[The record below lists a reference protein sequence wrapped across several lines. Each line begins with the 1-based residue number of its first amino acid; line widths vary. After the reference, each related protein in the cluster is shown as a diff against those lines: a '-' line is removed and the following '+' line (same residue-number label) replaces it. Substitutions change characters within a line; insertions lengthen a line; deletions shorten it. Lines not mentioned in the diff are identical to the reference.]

1 MTKSQFFPHFI
12 CRVAGVP
19 AGGLEDLVAV
29 ESVASCRALRELEAE
44 LGRLRDSLSEALFEA
59 VGGLEDQELR
69 RALLR
74 LKRDV
79 HNLRPPDR
87 SDLERVP
94 RSLVPGLE
102 RYDRLIR
109 SLREAEARYEA
120 RFEAE
125 LVRIRRRFQEAVTDE
140 GFRNGVLFASL
151 TLFDEIERYTK
162 APAERPAA
170 KARQVERSLLRY
182 YTRTAVK
189 TSPFSTFCAIV
200 PGRIVPGRLGDD
212 PPPGASGFGNPREKS
227 CVLRLNKAMY
237 PFLVQALT
245 ARPAVRRHLSVEL
258 NPTLRRM
265 DGRWF
270 FLTGAGR
277 REVFQHLAPN
287 PVLDLLLDVLRE
299 RSRLP
304 LAALAETLLEDVEAS
319 EDEITAYLDRLV
331 DAGFLLFR
339 LGIREQ
345 ELDWDRRLCRLL
357 DGVEDGLA
365 RRTVRFL
372 EEYRRLAD
380 AYAEAPLERR
390 RALLERVTAL
400 VDGYFASVEETRGW
414 IPGTETLF
422 EDAGG
427 NASLVLDLGDLGD
440 LMAEYVRLTRP
451 FIWLLSEQANMR
463 HFFTEHYGSDRVP
476 LLRFYEDYYREHLEV
491 HLERQEQLRR
501 KPSGEADEEP
511 DREVFERVS
520 NPFRL
525 ELVDKLNEARGG
537 LLRRIRELWRAA
549 PSAEEI
555 VLERRDFE
563 ELTAGLPELD
573 EPFRSVSLFAQ
584 YVPGLV
590 PGDSGSRDG
599 MVIDEVLGGF
609 GKFFSRFLYLLPG
622 EVEKD
627 LVASNRRFTRSELA
641 EICGDASFNADLHPP
656 LLPEEIA
663 YPTAE
668 GGRAE
673 KGSAREQISV
683 ADLAVEPD
691 PRRPFRVRLVNVK
704 TGREVIPVDL
714 GFRNPRMR
722 PPLFQMLSRMTPV
735 SAFVLNPPEEPEE
748 PGDTGREAP
757 GHVVHRPRL
766 SYRGRL
772 VLARRRW
779 TLPQALF
786 PGRDRQESEA
796 GCFLRIRRWRE
807 ELGLPE
813 EVFVRIVDLKGE
825 HRALPERMWPGQ
837 VPPGKMPPGKRPGF
851 RDHLGKPQYID
862 FRNPLL
868 VDLFSRMAENLEK
881 FQVILEERLPG
892 RDHLIPWGEDRFVT
906 EMILQV
912 DFPEREGTTSEG
924 RAAPRSSG

>member
-1 MTKSQFFPHFI
+1 MTDSQLFPHFV

-19 AGGLEDLVAV
+19 VGGLDDLVAV
-29 ESVASCRALRELEAE
+29 ESIASCRALRESEAE

-79 HNLRPPDR
+79 HNLRPLDR
-87 SDLERVP
+87 SILESV
-94 RSLVPGLE
+94 RSLVPDLE

-109 SLREAEARYEA
+109 SLQQAAARFEAC
-120 RFEAE
+120 FEAE
-125 LVRIRRRFQEAVTDE
+125 LVRIRRRFQEAVMDE
-140 GFRNGVLFASL
+140 DFRNGVLFAST

-162 APAERPAA
+162 ADAEHSAA
-170 KARQVERSLLRY
+170 KTRQVERSLLRY

-189 TSPFSTFCAIV
+189 TSPFSTFCAVI
-200 PGRIVPGRLGDD
+200 PGRIVPGR
-212 PPPGASGFGNPREKS
+212 PGSLGNPREKS
-227 CVLRLNKAMY
+227 CVLRLNRAVY

-258 NPTLRRM
+258 NPTLRRT

-277 REVFQHLAPN
+277 REVFHHLAPN
-287 PVLDLLLDVLRE
+287 PVLGLLLDILKE
-299 RSRLP
+299 RGRLP
-304 LAALAETLLEDVEAS
+304 LVTLAEALLEEVEAS
-319 EDEITAYLDRLV
+319 EDEIHAYLDRLV
-331 DAGFLLFR
+331 DAGFLLVR

-345 ELDWDRRLCRLL
+345 DLDWDRCLCRLL
-357 DGVEDGLA
+357 DGIEDDLA
-365 RRTVRFL
+365 RRTLQFL
-372 EEYRRLAD
+372 QEYRRLAD
-380 AYAEAPLERR
+380 AYAEASLERR
-390 RALLERVTAL
+390 RALLGSVTAL
-400 VDGYFASVEETRGW
+400 VDDYFASVEETEGW

-422 EDAGG
+422 EDAAGH
-427 NASLVLDLGDLGD
+427 ASLDLDLGDLGD
-440 LMAEYVRLTRP
+440 LMAEYVRLIRP
-451 FIWLLSEQANMR
+451 FIWLLGEQANMR
-463 HFFTEHYGSDRVP
+463 HFFTEHYGAEPVP

-491 HLERQEQLRR
+491 YLERQEQLRE
-501 KPSGEADEEP
+501 KPSGEADEERN
-511 DREVFERVS
+511 RETLEQVS
-520 NPFRL
+520 NPFGL
-525 ELVDKLNEARGG
+525 ELVEGLNEARTG
-537 LLRRIRELWRAA
+537 LLKRIRELWRAT

-555 VLERRDFE
+555 VLERRDLE
-563 ELTAGLPELD
+563 ELTAGLPDLKEQ
-573 EPFRSVSLFAQ
+573 FRSVSLFTQ
-584 YVPGLV
+584 YVPGL
-590 PGDSGSRDG
+590 PGDSGSRDC
-599 MVIDEVLGGF
+599 VVVDEVLGGF

-627 LVASNRRFTRSELA
+627 LMAANRRLTRSRLA

-668 GGRAE
+668 GG
-673 KGSAREQISV
+673 SAREQISV

-691 PRRPFRVRLVNVK
+691 PRRPFRVRLVHVP
-704 TGREVIPVDL
+704 TGREVTPVDL

-722 PPLFQMLSRMTPV
+722 PPLFQLLSRMTPV
-735 SAFVLNPPEEPEE
+735 AAFVLNPPEQPEE
-748 PGDTGREAP
+748 PEAAGREAP
-757 GHVVHRPRL
+757 GQVIHRPRV

-786 PGRDRQESEA
+786 PGRDRRESEA
-796 GCFLRIRRWRE
+796 GYFLRIQRWRE

-813 EVFVRIVDLKGE
+813 EVFVRIVDLQGE
-825 HRALPERMWPGQ
+825 HRTVPDKMWPGQ
-837 VPPGKMPPGKRPGF
+837 VPPGRTPFGKRPGF
-851 RDHLGKPQYID
+851 RDHLSKPQYID

-868 VDLFSRMAENLEK
+868 VDLFSRMTENLET

-892 RDHLIPWGEDRFVT
+892 RDHLIPWGEERFVT

-912 DFPEREGTTSEG
+912 DFPEK
-924 RAAPRSSG
+924 APEEA

>member
-1 MTKSQFFPHFI
+1 MTDSQFFPQFFPHVV
-12 CRVAGVP
+12 CRVAGLP

-44 LGRLRDSLSEALFEA
+44 LGRLRDSLIEALFEA
-59 VGGLEDQELR
+59 VGGLEDQVLR

-87 SDLERVP
+87 SVLESVRSRVPDLEH
-94 RSLVPGLE
+94 
-102 RYDRLIR
+102 YDRLTR
-109 SLREAEARYEA
+109 SLQQAEA
-120 RFEAE
+120 RFEACFAAE
-125 LVRIRRRFQEAVTDE
+125 LVRIRRRFQEAVTDA
-140 GFRNGVLFASL
+140 GFRNGVLFASI

-162 APAERPAA
+162 AEAGHPGA

-189 TSPFSTFCAIV
+189 TSPFSTFCALV
-200 PGRIVPGRLGDD
+200 PGRFPGRLRDD
-212 PPPGASGFGNPREKS
+212 PSQGAQRASGFLGNPRETS
-227 CVLRLNKAMY
+227 SVLRLNKAMY

-258 NPTLRRM
+258 NPTLRRT

-299 RSRLP
+299 RGPRP
-304 LAALAETLLEDVEAS
+304 LAALAEMLREEVEAS
-319 EDEITAYLDRLV
+319 EDEITAYLGKLL

-345 ELDWDRRLCRLL
+345 DLDWDRCLCRLL
-357 DGVEDGLA
+357 EGVEDDLA

-372 EEYRRLAD
+372 QEYRLLAD
-380 AYAEAPLERR
+380 AYAEASLERR
-390 RALLERVTAL
+390 RALLESVTAL
-400 VDGYFASVEETRGW
+400 VDGYFASVEGNEGW

-422 EDAGG
+422 EDARG
-427 NASLVLDLGDLGD
+427 NASLVLGLGDREDLGDL
-440 LMAEYVRLTRP
+440 LAEYVRLTQP
-451 FIWLLSEQANMR
+451 FIWLLSEQVNMR
-463 HFFTEHYGSDRVP
+463 HFFTEHYGSEPVP
-476 LLRFYEDYYREHLEV
+476 LLRFYEDYYREHFED
-491 HLERQEQLRR
+491 HLESQEQ
-501 KPSGEADEEP
+501 
-511 DREVFERVS
+511 
-520 NPFRL
+520 NPFQL
-525 ELVDKLNEARGG
+525 DLVEKLNTARHG
-537 LLRRIRELWRAA
+537 LRKRIRELWRAA

-555 VLERRDFE
+555 ILERRDLE
-563 ELTAGLPELD
+563 ELTAGLPDLE
-573 EPFRSVSLFAQ
+573 EPFRSVSLFVQ
-584 YVPGLV
+584 PVPDGLV
-590 PGDSGSRDG
+590 L
-599 MVIDEVLGGF
+599 DEVLVGF
-609 GKFFSRFLYLLPG
+609 GKYFSRFLYLLPA

-627 LVASNRRFTRSELA
+627 LVAANRRLTRSELA

-668 GGRAE
+668 GG
-673 KGSAREQISV
+673 SAREQISV
-683 ADLAVEPD
+683 ADLVVEPD
-691 PRRPFRVRLVNVK
+691 PRRPFRVRLVNVT

-714 GFRNPRMR
+714 GFRNPRLR

-735 SAFVLNPPEEPEE
+735 AAFVLNPPAQPEEPEDANRTT
-748 PGDTGREAP
+748 PGR
-757 GHVVHRPRL
+757 VIHRPRVT
-766 SYRGRL
+766 YRGRL

-796 GCFLRIRRWRE
+796 GYFLRIQRWSE

-813 EVFVRIVDLKGE
+813 EVFVRIE
-825 HRALPERMWPGQ
+825 SQ
-837 VPPGKMPPGKRPGF
+837 PPGKRPGF
-851 RDHLGKPQYID
+851 RDHLGKPQYVD

-868 VDLFSRMAENLEK
+868 VDLFSRMTENLET

-892 RDHLIPWGEDRFVT
+892 RDHLIPWGEERFVT
-906 EMILQV
+906 EMILQL
-912 DFPEREGTTSEG
+912 DFPEREATSL
-924 RAAPRSSG
+924 

>member
-1 MTKSQFFPHFI
+1 MTNSQFFPHFV

-19 AGGLEDLVAV
+19 VGGLEDLVAV
-29 ESVASCRALRELEAE
+29 ESVASYRALREPETE
-44 LGRLRDSLSEALFEA
+44 LGQLRRPLSEALFEA

-69 RALLR
+69 RILLR

-87 SDLERVP
+87 SVLERVP
-94 RSLVPGLE
+94 RSLLPDLE

-109 SLREAEARYEA
+109 SLRQAEARFEA
-120 RFEAE
+120 CFEAE
-125 LVRIRRRFQEAVTDE
+125 LVRIRRRFQEAVTDDD
-140 GFRNGVLFASL
+140 FRNGVLLAST

-162 APAERPAA
+162 APAEHPGA

-182 YTRTAVK
+182 YTRAAVK

-200 PGRIVPGRLGDD
+200 PGRIVPGRLRDD
-212 PPPGASGFGNPREKS
+212 PSREAPGFLGNPREKS

-237 PFLVQALT
+237 PFLVQAVT

-258 NPTLRRM
+258 NPTLRQM
-265 DGRWF
+265 NGRWF

-277 REVFQHLAPN
+277 REVFQHLAPT
-287 PVLDLLLDVLRE
+287 PVVGLLLEVLRE
-299 RSRLP
+299 RGPRP

-319 EDEITAYLDRLV
+319 EDEIAAYLDRLL
-331 DAGFLLFR
+331 DAGFLRFR

-345 ELDWDRRLCRLL
+345 ELDWDRCLCRLL
-357 DGVEDGLA
+357 AGVEDDLA

-372 EEYRRLAD
+372 QEYRRLAG
-380 AYAEAPLERR
+380 AYAEASLERR
-390 RALLERVTAL
+390 RALLESVTAL
-400 VDGYFASVEETRGW
+400 VDGFFENVEETEGW
-414 IPGTETLF
+414 LPGTEVLF
-422 EDAGG
+422 EDAGV
-427 NASLVLDLGDLGD
+427 ACDKTSLALDLGDLQD
-440 LMAEYVRLTRP
+440 LMTEYVRLTRP

-463 HFFTEHYGSDRVP
+463 HFFTERYGSDRVP

-491 HLERQEQLRR
+491 HLERQEQLLGQ
-501 KPSGEADEEP
+501 PSGAADEER
-511 DREVFERVS
+511 DRETLALLS

-525 ELVDKLNEARGG
+525 ELVEKLNAARDG
-537 LLRRIRELWRAA
+537 LGKRIRELWRAA

-555 VLERRDFE
+555 VLERRDLE
-563 ELTAGLPELD
+563 ELTAGLPDLED
-573 EPFRSVSLFAQ
+573 PFRSVSLFVQ
-584 YVPGLV
+584 YVPGLI

-627 LVASNRRFTRSELA
+627 LAASNRRLTRIELA

-656 LLPEEIA
+656 LLPAEIA

-668 GGRAE
+668 GG
-673 KGSAREQISV
+673 SAREQISV
-683 ADLAVEPD
+683 SDLAVEPD
-691 PRRPFRVRLVNVK
+691 PRRPFRVRLVNAT
-704 TGREVIPVDL
+704 TGREIIPVDL

-735 SAFVLNPPEEPEE
+735 AAFVLNPPEQPEE
-748 PGDTGREAP
+748 PEDAGREAP
-757 GHVVHRPRL
+757 GHVVHRPRV

-779 TLPQALF
+779 ILPQALF

-796 GCFLRIRRWRE
+796 GYFLRIRRWRE
-807 ELGLPE
+807 ELDLPE

-825 HRALPERMWPGQ
+825 HRALPEKMWPGQ
-837 VPPGKMPPGKRPGF
+837 VPPGKMSPGKRPGF
-851 RDHLGKPQYID
+851 RDHLGKPQHID
-862 FRNPLL
+862 FRSPLL
-868 VDLFSRMAENLEK
+868 VDLFSRMTENLET

-892 RDHLIPWGEDRFVT
+892 RDHLISAGEERFVT

-912 DFPEREGTTSEG
+912 DFPEREAASSEERG
-924 RAAPRSSG
+924 